1 MLKEISESELKNL
14 QAEHSKLIT
23 EYEDIIKEKIGI
35 FNDMIDNLK
44 SISDGNKQYIDNEQ
58 ENAEKKLAIEVW
70 DRDIYQ
76 KKRVSMDVQV
86 EIQNVLN
93 LIENEEK
100 QIQTRNVRI
109 DELQKELEEA
119 NAEHEE
125 F

>member
-58 ENAEKKLAIEVW
+58 EIAEKKLAIEVW

-109 DELQKELEEA
+109 DEL
-119 NAEHEE
+119 
-125 F
+125 